1 MLMVWAGCV
10 STPEESS
17 EVQELRRQRHAEAA
31 VPIDA
36 RVAQIERMLFDD
48 FYEERLGLVSA
59 FVTVREGRAEKG
71 PVHVE
76 QNAHLL
82 IGLACHYAV
91 TGDPAL
97 EARARRLLEGLDE
110 LDRLNGF
117 DGYLPLEARVA
128 DGDVEVINNRFVAS
142 SYVQLLYAE
151 VLAMRLFSDPSLKAA
166 IRTQAVRLLDH
177 LKDHDL
183 VVVDEHGLPL
193 EYSDA
198 SLKPRILGTSSELET
213 LMFVEAGVFFTRDDP
228 ARAKAWTALKKR
240 MDGGFKYDRLPFV
253 LHFSTPL
260 LELPTIS
267 SSWLN
272 LMKLAALVETTGSE
286 KYRRLL
292 RGLADDYRAH
302 QNPFFIALD
311 LLHGPRKCEGR
322 AADELRLAWSRLET
336 YPLTNTSHELNN
348 LGRPPY
354 RLQWPPRFIKNSW
367 AYQAVEPVPFYD
379 YAGDR
384 YLWKRNLRLLR
395 GNPGGDGE
403 ERYSGVDFYEAY
415 WMLSYAK
422 AAGLAGR

>member
-1 MLMVWAGCV
+1 MVWAGCV
-10 STPEESS
+10 SVPEESL
-17 EVQELRRQRHAEAA
+17 EVQELRRQRRAEAA

-36 RVAQIERMLFDD
+36 RVAQAGRMLFGD
-48 FYEERLGLVSA
+48 FYEERLGLVA
-59 FVTVREGRAEKG
+59 TFVVERGGRIEKG

-82 IGLACHYAV
+82 IGLACHFAV
-91 TGDPAL
+91 TGDPAI
-97 EARARRLLEGLDE
+97 EERARRLLDGFDE

-117 DGYLPLEARVA
+117 DGYLPLEARVI
-128 DGDVEVINNRFVAS
+128 DGNVEVINNRFVAS

-151 VLAMRLFSDPSLKAA
+151 VIALRLFSDPSLKAA
-166 IRTQAVRLLDH
+166 IRTQAVRLLDY

-183 VVVDEHGLPL
+183 VVMDEHGVPL

-198 SLKPRILGTSSELET
+198 SLKPRIMGMSSELET

-228 ARAKAWTALKKR
+228 VRAEAWAALKKR
-240 MDGGFKYDRLPFV
+240 MDGEFKYDRLPFV
-253 LHFSTPL
+253 LHFSTPI

-272 LMKLAALVETTGSE
+272 LMKLAGLVETNGSA

-311 LLHGPRKCEGR
+311 LLHGPRKCAGR
-322 AADELRLAWSRLET
+322 SSDELRLAWSRLET

-354 RLQWPPRFIKNSW
+354 RLQWPPRFIKNAW

-395 GNPGGDGE
+395 GNPGGEGG
-403 ERYSGVDFYEAY
+403 ERYSAVDFYEAY

-422 AAGLAGR
+422 HAGLTGR